1 MNEKWVVRAERWEQ
15 ENAINFQKDFS
26 MGNQCL
32 TCILRYKV
40 CDFRLES
47 LFPTLLKGSY
57 TSPTIFEVVD
67 FYISV
72 SSRYMP
78 LHSSTYYTI
87 FIIIQCKC
95 WFLVG
100 FSCVPAPL
108 IALSSAFTFIH
119 SIFLILSLVSKV
131 WELHHLTS
139 VQPNLYTY
147 THTALFLML
156 CHPFGRSSNN
166 NNSTLLLLLRVGMRS
181 FVIWSSFYVTSP
193 AAAFKLQGVQTR
205 NV

>member
-1 MNEKWVVRAERWEQ
+1 MILGLNHYFLLFK
-15 ENAINFQKDFS
+15 KDHSF
-26 MGNQCL
+26 
-32 TCILRYKV
+32 V
-40 CDFRLES
+40 
-47 LFPTLLKGSY
+47 Y
-57 TSPTIFEVVD
+57 TSSTTFQFFD

-72 SSRYMP
+72 SSRYIP

-87 FIIIQCKC
+87 FIIIQYKC

-166 NNSTLLLLLRVGMRS
+166 NNSTLLLLRVGMRS

-193 AAAFKLQGVQTR
+193 AAFKLQGVQTK
-205 NV
+205 NVQDIFQFCKKSVMYGWLLSLGLECCYLVEELV